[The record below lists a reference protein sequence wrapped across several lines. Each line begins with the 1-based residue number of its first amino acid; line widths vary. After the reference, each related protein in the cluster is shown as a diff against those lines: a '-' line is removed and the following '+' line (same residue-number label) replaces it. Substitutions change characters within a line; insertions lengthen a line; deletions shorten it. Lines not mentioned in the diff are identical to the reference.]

1 MLCKCIHVIISDPD
15 FHLQKKSKV
24 LNPRQ
29 ALMTDTNFKNEK
41 KGKTDWISFVTWTTA
56 SHKYDEDFKM
66 VHSSPF
72 VAFSVKSMRLKL
84 CFDTLK
90 LRQLKVDF
98 YTLGDFHSNS
108 VLRYLQLWICN
119 EKKDCMKPIFEP
131 KSDDKLFC
139 SLFWNEETYV
149 KVGLWCTKLFL
160 FDLMKAFFL
169 LQYIHIPSLFQT
181 LKKTWLEKKIE
192 L

>member
-29 ALMTDTNFKNEK
+29 ALMTDTNFKNER
-41 KGKTDWISFVTWTTA
+41 KGKDRLNFICNVNYSIT
-56 SHKYDEDFKM
+56 HKYDEDFKM

-108 VLRYLQLWICN
+108 VLS
-119 EKKDCMKPIFEP
+119 F
-131 KSDDKLFC
+131 
-139 SLFWNEETYV
+139 
-149 KVGLWCTKLFL
+149 
-160 FDLMKAFFL
+160 
-169 LQYIHIPSLFQT
+169 
-181 LKKTWLEKKIE
+181 
-192 L
+192 